1 MASIINSVSKS
12 EVMCYANTLRGF
24 LTHNWRTKEYFLT
37 QLISELRLEWW
48 LEVDYEKEK
57 GRWWKEGKWR
67 EWEWIRK
74 GKELEKEPR
83 DMRLRCLVVQFPW
96 DGGKAAMATVA
107 GKAHRKD
114 NEKPL
119 HCINRDLIEFLYL
132 SAIIMT
138 PEKAMATHSSTLAWK
153 LPMDGGAW

>member
-1 MASIINSVSKS
+1 
-12 EVMCYANTLRGF
+12 
-24 LTHNWRTKEYFLT
+24 
-37 QLISELRLEWW
+37 
-48 LEVDYEKEK
+48 
-57 GRWWKEGKWR
+57 
-67 EWEWIRK
+67 
-74 GKELEKEPR
+74 
-83 DMRLRCLVVQFPW
+83 MRLRCLVVQFPW